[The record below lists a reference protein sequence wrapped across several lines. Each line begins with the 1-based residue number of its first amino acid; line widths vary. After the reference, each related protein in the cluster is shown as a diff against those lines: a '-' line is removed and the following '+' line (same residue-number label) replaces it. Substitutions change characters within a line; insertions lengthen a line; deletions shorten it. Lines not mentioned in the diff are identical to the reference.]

1 MPPTIQANCLGL
13 ELRKGTDDSLCPE
26 SLSVNDSKQT
36 GNYST
41 SHTVSA
47 MTHLGAGTAPGRDI
61 FSRLGV
67 GQEKEAEYLREYG
80 KLGQL

>member
-1 MPPTIQANCLGL
+1 M
-13 ELRKGTDDSLCPE
+13 DDRLCPE

-36 GNYST
+36 GNSST

-47 MTHLGAGTAPGRDI
+47 MTHLGAGRDPPGRDI

-67 GQEKEAEYLREYG
+67 GQEKDAECLREYG

>member
-1 MPPTIQANCLGL
+1 M
-13 ELRKGTDDSLCPE
+13 DDSLCPE

-36 GNYST
+36 GNFST

-47 MTHLGAGTAPGRDI
+47 ITHLGAGTAPGRDI

-67 GQEKEAEYLREYG
+67 GYRKRTLEYLREYG